1 MEKVFYTN
9 NKKDNKKF
17 LNAIRNINAIYNA
30 NVEKIYDENEDE
42 EFIKEL
48 LKINAA
54 KHKNEINEYCAQ
66 NLKTTCENIIKS
78 GVVKKQNKFKKLE
91 YSFYYYSCLPEKADI
106 IIFDGSGISF
116 YKKSVSKFTVSY
128 LTKPIKIY
136 NHAVEKITD
145 SFEKKV
151 FEYIE
156 NAYKFYLQTYTT
168 QHVVLKYDIDKKITD
183 ARHALTNDD
192 LTEEYYVA
200 NKLIA

>member
-9 NKKDNKKF
+9 NKKDNKEF
-17 LNAIRNINAIYNA
+17 LNALRNINAINNA
-30 NVEKIYDENEDE
+30 IVDKIFDEIKNAEIRQIELNKVHAKNKKEIED
-42 EFIKEL
+42 
-48 LKINAA
+48 
-54 KHKNEINEYCAQ
+54 YCTQ
-66 NLKTTCENIIKS
+66 NLKTTCENLIKS

-91 YSFYYYSCLPEKADI
+91 YLFYYDKCSPKKADI
-106 IIFDGSGISF
+106 IIYDGSEIYY

-136 NHAVEKITD
+136 NVAVEKITD
-145 SFEKKV
+145 SYEKKV
-151 FEYIE
+151 FEYAE

-168 QHVVLKYDIDKKITD
+168 QHVVLKYDINKKITD
-183 ARHALTNDD
+183 AWDALTMDD